1 MQSWKMLI
9 RTNLQ
14 YKKVPSKKNI
24 TKIIMK
30 KKIKKLFP
38 IIFLHIT
45 QPQLIFPSCFEL
57 LKVQQW
63 IYWILLSLIIM
74 V

>member
-30 KKIKKLFP
+30 KKKNKK
-38 IIFLHIT
+38 
-45 QPQLIFPSCFEL
+45 
-57 LKVQQW
+57 KKKKKKKKNKKKK
-63 IYWILLSLIIM
+63 
-74 V
+74 